1 MHDVTK
7 MPIIGKVTTKPLTY
21 NVTFGD
27 KTQAYEMPAETYS
40 VVHIFEDDGQ
50 KTYVTNIWH
59 KEYKRVPLLI
69 IEKLVDKYEPVEI
82 KAADGINID
91 RYKEIED
98 KVKSNYSHWSGVNKF
113 KIPEGLLERYD
124 NFILNLKKAGESVT
138 VRFDATPREIVIQVE
153 VGEIL
158 DTPLLDSIFKNL
170 TFERKYLS
178 IVHYSQRGYRLKEE
192 INGGYTERNKKFAG
206 KNIKSIPVT
215 KLIYADGGLIIGG
228 VGNNNVLK
236 YLGFNNPK
244 DITPIILNGKTVGGI
259 DVTTYRGDT
268 EILRVHMMLIL
279 PEFQG
284 KGIGAKAINKLFREN
299 PNVKQIIGNA
309 TAESKSFW
317 QKIGA
322 EFHSNEHT
330 AFTITRFDD
339 GLAANGKLIP
349 TKWYVTEGSGP
360 GAKVIKGPMSKSQ
373 AQTFCDTE
381 NNKFIKSQEEIRK
394 TQGIDVPLRK
404 EKYQLYKV
412 ISDKDLGDVG
422 NDGFFEEGGYLHGSS
437 HEFCDTG
444 FKLDTEKEGQGE
456 SLFGR
461 GLYFTKDQKLAEYYA
476 KFVKPEGVNDAIR
489 QKVADKLGFK
499 TYDEIPYDFENK
511 KIKTKYGEHLKF
523 DLFHQY
529 LKQYVDKSKEKG
541 NIYKVTLFPGKDN
554 SEYRILDFSG
564 ENHQLQENIERDKKD
579 LKNIIDTLVKNKR
592 KYSTWIKSY
601 FDDKG
606 LEFDPEKYNS
616 DFKSTLR
623 DMKDYYDNF
632 YTYSTSTPLLKNLA
646 YDLKKIF
653 KPEFFRFTKNPLELT
668 NDPNHYMSLQENRV
682 KFNEDSKIY
691 QGKRL
696 TDFFQEAGYNAITYS
711 FSPSIIPLED
721 NGEYD
726 ANAIV
731 IFNDKDVKID
741 ECEKAEDGKNIY
753 YKPKLIKKSVLND
766 FQSGSSLDF
775 YDNKIFVVGDDTKD
789 LLIIN
794 TDFEELNRVRLFES
808 PDRRIAKD
816 LKADLE
822 TSTIINH
829 NGTPSILML
838 GSGARDNKSFGYIVP
853 FDTLKVTEPFKYDV
867 FINRLKNE
875 HGIEKVNIEGSASMD
890 DDFILSNRGN
900 KNNPDNFLII
910 TENNFWENQST
921 VKISLSRLLLPNKD
935 AGVSEIYYETDSD
948 TLFFTASVEQT
959 TNNYDDGEI
968 GDSFI
973 GYISSFSNK
982 LSENTITP
990 DLFLNLTE
998 IDSSFDKQ
1006 KIEGICIENKSDEYY
1021 TINLVSDNDND
1032 ESTIFKIELK
1042 KQNIAANGK
1051 KIPERYKNIGFT
1063 SVGQKKK
1070 STRPEKK
1077 WMVLARKGDK
1087 YKVVHGGYKGM
1098 QDYSQHH
1105 DDVRR
1110 KRFWNRM
1117 GGFDSEKAND
1127 PFSPLYWHKKF
1138 GTWEDGGPIY
1148 GNGVLNEEAQ
1158 MYIDIISSN
1167 PNDERYQKY
1176 KNILKEKHGID
1187 FNDIYKD
1194 QYYIDNASLNDI
1206 KRKEDFLSFDKY
1218 IEYAKKIFKIRG
1230 LVNILPKNIEGTITI
1245 EQAKEIGYKLNFK
1258 VEHRDYDGGKGNYA
1272 AHDLIDTISIPSVI
1286 DVNIFIHEIGHH
1298 YDYFESKG
1306 YNGLANTI
1314 TYASSHYE
1322 IGKSDEV
1329 FAENFKHYFIA
1340 PKWLKDNL
1348 PMVYDE
1354 LDRVI
1359 KPLYKYEI
1367 NKLITDT
1374 DIRYDNGG
1382 GIISN
1387 EGLSYLLGKK
1397 SEVEQIGI
1405 EKKSPFKSSFNG
1417 LTIEL
1422 YISEYGS
1429 YRFVAVKNEEI
1440 VSAIQVMSRDG
1451 KFGYVSNAYTEK
1463 EYRNKG
1469 IGAELIKFIRKY
1481 FTEITFSEDRSMLG
1495 ERFVNSLADFR

>member
-50 KTYVTNIWH
+50 KTYVTNVWH

-69 IEKLVDKYEPVEI
+69 IEKLVD
-82 KAADGINID
+82 
-91 RYKEIED
+91 
-98 KVKSNYSHWSGVNKF
+98 NYQ
-113 KIPEGLLERYD
+113 P
-124 NFILNLKKAGESVT
+124 IL
-138 VRFDATPREIVIQVE
+138 
-153 VGEIL
+153 
-158 DTPLLDSIFKNL
+158 
-170 TFERKYLS
+170 
-178 IVHYSQRGYRLKEE
+178 
-192 INGGYTERNKKFAG
+192 
-206 KNIKSIPVT
+206 
-215 KLIYADGGLIIGG
+215 
-228 VGNNNVLK
+228 
-236 YLGFNNPK
+236 
-244 DITPIILNGKTVGGI
+244 
-259 DVTTYRGDT
+259 
-268 EILRVHMMLIL
+268 
-279 PEFQG
+279 
-284 KGIGAKAINKLFREN
+284 
-299 PNVKQIIGNA
+299 
-309 TAESKSFW
+309 
-317 QKIGA
+317 
-322 EFHSNEHT
+322 
-330 AFTITRFDD
+330 
-339 GLAANGKLIP
+339 
-349 TKWYVTEGSGP
+349 
-360 GAKVIKGPMSKSQ
+360 
-373 AQTFCDTE
+373 
-381 NNKFIKSQEEIRK
+381 
-394 TQGIDVPLRK
+394 
-404 EKYQLYKV
+404 
-412 ISDKDLGDVG
+412 
-422 NDGFFEEGGYLHGSS
+422 EEGGYLHGSS

-682 KFNEDSKIY
+682 KFNEDAKIY

-753 YKPKLIKKSVLND
+753 SKPKLIKKSVLND

-794 TDFEELNRVRLFES
+794 SDFEELNRVRLFES

-853 FDTLKVTEPFKYDV
+853 FGTLKVTEPFKYDV
-867 FINRLKNE
+867 FINRLKDE
-875 HGIEKVNIEGSASMD
+875 HGIEKVNIEGSASME

-982 LSENTITP
+982 LNENTITP

-1006 KIEGICIENKSDEYY
+1006 KIEGICIENKSGEYY

-1042 KQNIAANGK
+1042 KQNIAADGK
-1051 KIPERYKNIGFT
+1051 KIPERYRNMGFT
-1063 SVGQKKK
+1063 KVGQKKK

-1138 GTWEDGGPIY
+1138 GTWEDGG
-1148 GNGVLNEEAQ
+1148 
-1158 MYIDIISSN
+1158 
-1167 PNDERYQKY
+1167 R
-1176 KNILKEKHGID
+1176 
-1187 FNDIYKD
+1187 
-1194 QYYIDNASLNDI
+1194 
-1206 KRKEDFLSFDKY
+1206 
-1218 IEYAKKIFKIRG
+1218 
-1230 LVNILPKNIEGTITI
+1230 
-1245 EQAKEIGYKLNFK
+1245 
-1258 VEHRDYDGGKGNYA
+1258 
-1272 AHDLIDTISIPSVI
+1272 
-1286 DVNIFIHEIGHH
+1286 
-1298 YDYFESKG
+1298 
-1306 YNGLANTI
+1306 
-1314 TYASSHYE
+1314 
-1322 IGKSDEV
+1322 
-1329 FAENFKHYFIA
+1329 
-1340 PKWLKDNL
+1340 
-1348 PMVYDE
+1348 
-1354 LDRVI
+1354 
-1359 KPLYKYEI
+1359 
-1367 NKLITDT
+1367 
-1374 DIRYDNGG
+1374 
-1382 GIISN
+1382 IISN

-1397 SEVEQIGI
+1397 SEVEQIGS
-1405 EKKSPFKSSFNG
+1405 EKKSPVKSSFND

-1429 YRFVAVKNEEI
+1429 YRFVAIKNEEV
-1440 VSAIQVMSRDG
+1440 VSAIQVMSKDG
-1451 KFGYVSNAYTEK
+1451 KVGYVSNAYTRK
-1463 EYRNKG
+1463 DYRNKG
-1469 IGAELIKFIRKY
+1469 VGSELIKFIRKY
-1481 FTEITFSEDRSMLG
+1481 FTEITFSEDRSILG
-1495 ERFVNSLADFR
+1495 ERFVNSIAENGADIPVMDEETYLAINGAPSGFGDPALHKNRGGMSDKAWTKIVDRQAAKDRELMAKRESLRQEYNEKVEKGEIRPPNRNEKLISIAQGHPDLESTQAARRILQKKGVSWE